1 MAKEIPFAK
10 GLGASLVEKSLAFK
24 ALLYSEQCLSVGLY
38 SKAAQQAQ
46 ECAELSM
53 KAGTKALHGTKFKHL
68 NRQHDL
74 KVLAKPLKVAAIT
87 KAAEQM
93 EICKSDERSLS
104 RTTRFSDVS
113 KLGTLYWESRPEMI
127 YRETDAL
134 RLLNLAVIIYNKV
147 WNLLLPRVKAFIQ
160 SEANQG
166 RHETSFANGVIANT
180 SMGVHFKR
188 AEDHP
193 EPTKAK
199 QNQPDA
205 AKAQQNHPEARK
217 AQQNHPETR
226 KAQQNHPETRESQ
239 QNHPKA
245 REAQL
250 NRPDAA

>member
-53 KAGTKALHGTKFKHL
+53 KAGTEALHGTKFKHL

-74 KVLAKPLKVAAIT
+74 KVLAKALKV
-87 KAAEQM
+87 
-93 EICKSDERSLS
+93 
-104 RTTRFSDVS
+104 
-113 KLGTLYWESRPEMI
+113 
-127 YRETDAL
+127 
-134 RLLNLAVIIYNKV
+134 
-147 WNLLLPRVKAFIQ
+147 LLPRVKAFIQ

-166 RHETSFANGVIANT
+166 GHETSFANGVIANT

-205 AKAQQNHPEARK
+205 
-217 AQQNHPETR
+217 
-226 KAQQNHPETRESQ
+226 S
-239 QNHPKA
+239 
-245 REAQL
+245 
-250 NRPDAA
+250 